1 MKDVF
6 KPDNDKFKPGDLVR
20 VKHEQPSTVQFAR
33 VFRVHQAYIQ
43 TVEALDPHAGGKFT
57 SPHKWTLE
65 LVNRPSENDE
75 DFGFVALPES
85 QLEVLWHLAVEA
97 GEPSAEALADELERI
112 RTTWPTEDEDCD

>member
-1 MKDVF
+1 MKDPF

-20 VKHEQPSTVQFAR
+20 YTDPKRPNQPSFWR
-33 VFRVHQAYIQ
+33 VARVHQAWLEPTPAKRIGSGPMK
-43 TVEALDPHAGGKFT
+43 LDC
-57 SPHKWTLE
+57 E

-75 DFGFVALPES
+75 GFGFVALPES
-85 QLEVLWHLAVEA
+85 QIEALWHLAVVA